1 MSLNGMMRTSV
12 AGMNGQASRLSTV
25 ADNIANANT
34 NGYKRVTNEFY
45 SQVID
50 GGTGTYESGSISN
63 NIRNEIGRQG
73 PIRGSTNPTDLAI
86 EGNGFFV
93 LQSNTGENYLT
104 RAGAFN
110 VNGEGFLVNGNDQ
123 YLMGYDISE
132 TGSAPVA
139 NGYGG
144 LVRISVGSQAL
155 RANPS
160 TEGIFVPNLPE
171 SATDVVVGN
180 LPSANAGTAEYTAR
194 SSLILFDNLGNER
207 QVDLYFTKTTTAD
220 EWEVTVFDNADAD
233 ATSGNFPYGAAALST
248 QTITFDPSTGYV
260 AGGGAVNVSFTV
272 PSGQTMSIDMTGIS
286 QLAENYTI
294 VDAQMDGSAPASI
307 DRVEIDSSGVVNGIY
322 ANGYSTPLF
331 QLALATVPSP
341 DNLKKLPG
349 TNFSATIDSGDVLV
363 GVANATGFG
372 AIHSGALEESNV
384 DMAAEL
390 TIMIESQRS
399 YTANSKVFK
408 TGSELMEVLVNLAR

>member
-12 AGMNGQASRLSTV
+12 SGMSGQASRLSTV

-50 GGTGTYESGSISN
+50 AGTGVYESGSVSN
-63 NIRNEIGRQG
+63 NIRNEISRQG

-93 LQSNTGENYLT
+93 LQTENGDNYLT
-104 RAGAFN
+104 RAGAYN
-110 VNGEGFLVNGNDQ
+110 VNGEGYLVNGSGQ
-123 YLMGYDISE
+123 YLMGYDIAA
-132 TGSAPVA
+132 TGAAPVA

-144 LVRISVGSQAL
+144 LVRIDVGSQAL
-155 RANPS
+155 QANPS
-160 TEGIFVPNLPE
+160 TEGIFVPNLADD
-171 SATDVVVGN
+171 ATAVVAGN
-180 LPSANAGTAEYTAR
+180 LPSANAATAEYTSR
-194 SSLILFDNLGNER
+194 SSLILYDNLGNER
-207 QVDLYFTKTTTAD
+207 QVDMYFTKTATPG
-220 EWEVTVFDNADAD
+220 EWEVSVYNTADAD
-233 ATSGNFPYGAAALST
+233 ATSGNFPYGSGALTT
-248 QTITFDPSTGYV
+248 QTLAFDLSTGYIS
-260 AGGGAVNVSFTV
+260 GGGAVNVSFTV
-272 PSGQTMSIDMTGIS
+272 PSGQTMNIDMTGIS
-286 QLAENYTI
+286 QLAKEYTVI
-294 VDAQMDGSAPASI
+294 EAQMDGSGPASV
-307 DRVEIDSSGVVNGIY
+307 DRVEIDSDGIIYGIY
-322 ANGYSTPLF
+322 ENGYSTPLF
-331 QLALATVPSP
+331 QLALATVPAP
-341 DNLKKLPG
+341 DNLKRLPG

-363 GVANATGFG
+363 GVANASGFG

-399 YTANSKVFK
+399 YTANSKVFQ

>member
-12 AGMNGQASRLSTV
+12 SGMSGQASRLSTV

-50 GGTGTYESGSISN
+50 AGTGVYESGSVSN
-63 NIRNEIGRQG
+63 NIRNEISRQG

-93 LQSNTGENYLT
+93 LQTENGDNYLT
-104 RAGAFN
+104 RAGAYN
-110 VNGEGFLVNGNDQ
+110 VNGEGYLVNGSGQ
-123 YLMGYDISE
+123 YLMGYDIAA
-132 TGSAPVA
+132 TGAAPVA

-144 LVRISVGSQAL
+144 LVRIDVGSQAL
-155 RANPS
+155 QANPS
-160 TEGIFVPNLPE
+160 TEGVFVPNLADD
-171 SATDVVVGN
+171 ATAVVAGN
-180 LPSANAGTAEYTAR
+180 LPSANAATAEYTSR
-194 SSLILFDNLGNER
+194 SSLILYDNLGNER
-207 QVDLYFTKTTTAD
+207 QVDMYFTKTATPG
-220 EWEVTVFDNADAD
+220 EWEVAVYNTADAD
-233 ATSGNFPYGAAALST
+233 ATSGNFPYGSGALTT
-248 QTITFDPSTGYV
+248 QTLAFDLATGYIS
-260 AGGGAVNVSFTV
+260 GGGAVNVSFTV
-272 PSGQTMSIDMTGIS
+272 PSGQTMNIDMTGIS
-286 QLAENYTI
+286 QLAKEYTVI
-294 VDAQMDGSAPASI
+294 EAQMDGSGPASV
-307 DRVEIDSSGVVNGIY
+307 DRVEIDSDGIIYGIY
-322 ANGYSTPLF
+322 ENGYSTPLF
-331 QLALATVPSP
+331 QLALATVPAP
-341 DNLKKLPG
+341 DNLKRLPG

-363 GVANATGFG
+363 GVANASGFG

-399 YTANSKVFK
+399 YTANSKVFQ

>member
-12 AGMNGQASRLSTV
+12 SGMSAQASRLSTV

-50 GGTGTYESGSISN
+50 SGTAIYESGAVSN
-63 NIRNEIGRQG
+63 NIRNEISRQG

-86 EGNGFFV
+86 EGSGFFV
-93 LQSNTGENYLT
+93 LQTENGEHYLT

-110 VNGEGFLVNGNDQ
+110 VNGEGYLVNGNDQ
-123 YLMGYDISE
+123 YLMGYDITS

-144 LVRISVGSQAL
+144 LVRIDVGSQAL
-155 RANPS
+155 QANPS
-160 TEGIFVPNLPE
+160 SAGIFVPNLEE
-171 SATDVVVGN
+171 SAAVVVAAN
-180 LPSANAGTAEYTAR
+180 LPSANAATATYSAR

-207 QVDLYFTKTTTAD
+207 QVDLYFTKTAAGA
-220 EWEVTVFDNADAD
+220 WEVAVYNNADAD
-233 ATSGNFPYGAAALST
+233 ATTGNFPYTAAALTT
-248 QTITFDPSTGYV
+248 QALAFDLSTGYIS
-260 AGGGAVNVSFTV
+260 GGGAVNISFTV
-272 PSGQTMSIDMTGIS
+272 PSGQTMTIDMTGIS
-286 QLAENYTI
+286 QLAEQYT
-294 VDAQMDGSAPASI
+294 VVEAQMDGSAPASV
-307 DRVEIDSSGVVNGIY
+307 DRVEIDSEGIIYGIY
-322 ANGYSTPLF
+322 ENGYSTPLF
-331 QLALATVPSP
+331 QLALATVPAP
-341 DNLKKLPG
+341 DNLKRLPG

-363 GVANATGFG
+363 GTANATGFG